1 MSYVIYLDTPQWGRE
16 SISRGVEGVDDL
28 RDNGHVVSVFIIEDV
43 GNALTRLAPN
53 GARDNTRTRAPRSL
67 LLLNTYARRAEN
79 T

>member
-1 MSYVIYLDTPQWGRE
+1 MSYVIYLDTPQWGGE
-16 SISRGVEGVDDL
+16 SISRGVEGVDGL

-43 GNALTRLAPN
+43 ENALTRLAPN
-53 GARDNTRTRAPRSL
+53 GTRDNTRTRAPRSL